1 MLCNS
6 NKHSIFA
13 ASKQLIAMLER
24 KITPHLQSFLENNPY
39 KIMLL
44 NGARQIG
51 KSFIIR
57 HVGRQMFSNFV
68 EIDLRAD
75 KEGAKV
81 FADVR
86 TTDDFYLQLSI
97 IAGGRLGDRS
107 DTLVFL
113 DEIQSYPHLLTMLK
127 FLNQEA
133 RYRYIASGSQLG
145 IALAK
150 STSVPL
156 GSVEIQRMYP
166 LDFEEFL
173 WAMGVGKEA
182 LGNVQNSFSERLS
195 LNESTHNYILKLF
208 RYYLMVGGLPDA
220 VNAFVLNR
228 NIVDVRKIQADVHEL
243 YGIDASQY
251 DEENRL
257 KIRKIYNLIPSV
269 LENKKK
275 RIVVKN
281 IEHKAGKQFSDYQDE
296 FEYLIESSIALDVNA
311 VSNPRFPI
319 IESQTKNLL
328 KLYLNDVGIL
338 TELLYSYNA
347 NAILQDERSVNLG
360 TVYESV
366 VAQEL
371 RAHGYERLFYYDNKQ
386 HGEVDFLI
394 DNYDT
399 LSVIPIEVKSGK
411 DYYVHSALSHFVNTK
426 DYHVKEAIA
435 FSNEREVRRNGKIIY
450 MPVYYVMFLQKST
463 AADLILPMPTI

>member
-1 MLCNS
+1 
-6 NKHSIFA
+6 
-13 ASKQLIAMLER
+13 MLER
-24 KITPHLQSFLENNPY
+24 KIMQYLQSFLENSPN

-57 HVGRQMFSNFV
+57 HVGKQMFSNFV

-75 KEGAKV
+75 KEGARV

-86 TTDDFYLQLSI
+86 TTDDFYLQLGI
-97 IAGGRLGDRS
+97 IAGSRLGGRG

-133 RYRYIASGSQLG
+133 RYRYIASVSQLG

-156 GSVEIQRMYP
+156 GSVEIRRMYP

-182 LGNVQNSFSERLS
+182 IAKMRQAFADRLS
-195 LNESTHNYILKLF
+195 LNESTHDNILKLF
-208 RYYLMVGGLPDA
+208 RYYLMVGGMPDA
-220 VNAFVLNR
+220 INAFLRDR
-228 NIVDVRKIQADVHEL
+228 NIVNVRKIQADVHEL

-251 DEENRL
+251 DQENRL
-257 KIRKIYNLIPSV
+257 KIRKIYDLIPSM

-275 RIVVKN
+275 RVVVKR
-281 IEHKAGKQFSDYQDE
+281 IEQKAGKQFSDYEDE
-296 FEYLIESSIALDVNA
+296 FEYLIESAMALDVNA

-319 IESQTKNLL
+319 IKSQTKNLL

-338 TELLYSYNA
+338 TEILYGHNVNA
-347 NAILQDERSVNLG
+347 LLQDERSINLG

-371 RAHGYERLFYYDNKQ
+371 RAHGYERLCYYDNKK
-386 HGEVDFLI
+386 HGEVDFLT

-399 LSVIPIEVKSGK
+399 LSVVPIEVKSGK
-411 DYYVHSALSHFVNTK
+411 DYHVHSALSHFVNTP
-426 DYHVKEAIA
+426 DYHIKEAIV
-435 FSNEREVRRNGKIIY
+435 FSNEREVVRDGKIVY
-450 MPVYYVMFLQKST
+450 MPVYFVMFLQRFAT
-463 AADLILPMPTI
+463 ADVILPL

>member
-1 MLCNS
+1 M
-6 NKHSIFA
+6 
-13 ASKQLIAMLER
+13 
-24 KITPHLQSFLENNPY
+24 
-39 KIMLL
+39 
-44 NGARQIG
+44 
-51 KSFIIR
+51 
-57 HVGRQMFSNFV
+57 

-75 KEGAKV
+75 KDGAKV
-81 FADVR
+81 FANVR
-86 TTDDFYLQLSI
+86 TTEEFYLQLSI
-97 IAGGRLGDRS
+97 IAGDRLGRRE

-145 IALAK
+145 IALAQ

-173 WAMGVGKEA
+173 WAMGVGREA
-182 LGNVQNSFSERLS
+182 IGNMKNLFAERLA
-195 LNESTHNYILKLF
+195 LNESMHDYILKLF
-208 RYYLMVGGLPDA
+208 RYYLIVGGLPDA
-220 VNAFVLNR
+220 VNAFVANR
-228 NIVDVRKIQADVHEL
+228 NIVNVRKIQADVREL

-251 DEENRL
+251 DADNRL
-257 KIRKIYNLIPSV
+257 KIRKIYNLIPST

-281 IEHKAGKQFSDYQDE
+281 IEHKAGKQFSDYEDE
-296 FEYLIESSIALDVNA
+296 FEYLIESAIALDVNA

-319 IESQTKNLL
+319 IETQTKNLL
-328 KLYLNDVGIL
+328 KLYLNDVGVL
-338 TELLYSYNA
+338 TEILYSYNA
-347 NAILQDERSVNLG
+347 NAILQDERSINLG

-371 RAHGYERLFYYDNKQ
+371 RAHGYERLFYYDNKRN
-386 HGEVDFLI
+386 GEVDFLI

-399 LSVIPIEVKSGK
+399 LSVVPIEVKSGK
-411 DYYVHSALSHFVNTK
+411 DYYVHSALTHFVNTQ
-426 DYHVKEAIA
+426 DYGVKEAIV
-435 FSNEREVRRNGKIIY
+435 FSNEREVRRNGMIVY
-450 MPVYYVMFLQKST
+450 MPVYFVMFLQKSSAT
-463 AADLILPMPTI
+463 EVILPLAAI